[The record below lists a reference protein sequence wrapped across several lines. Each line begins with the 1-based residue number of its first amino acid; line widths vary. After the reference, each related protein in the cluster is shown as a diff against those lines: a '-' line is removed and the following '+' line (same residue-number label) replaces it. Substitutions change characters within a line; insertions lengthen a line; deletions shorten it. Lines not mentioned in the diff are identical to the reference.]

1 MSHRHVRH
9 QLILYLDGDLSEQDI
24 TRVRDHLDQCPHC
37 RRYFESFASAWRQA
51 PDRVAPPPFLW
62 TRVEARI
69 REPERPARL
78 LADVIRHFALPA
90 RPAVMLLTLIA
101 GVLIGAY
108 LGNIPASTPDNR
120 EAQIAVQDS
129 EDVFDATYLES
140 FNDMPPESVGQAYM
154 LVASEGR

>member
-1 MSHRHVRH
+1 MNHRHVRH
-9 QLILYLDGDLSEQDI
+9 QLVLYLDGDLSDQDM
-24 TRVRDHLDQCPHC
+24 TRVRDHLDQCLRC
-37 RRYFESFASAWRQA
+37 RRYFESFASVWHQA

-69 REPERPARL
+69 RESERPEPL
-78 LADVIRHFALPA
+78 LTDVIRHFALLV

-108 LGNIPASTPDNR
+108 LGNLPVSTPDNR
-120 EAQIAVQDS
+120 DEQMAIRNS
-129 EDVFDATYLES
+129 EDVFDVAYLES